1 MRERFVPQTGRKAVL
16 LVRLKVKQIIRN
28 VMNGGISMAA
38 IAYDRP
44 VILPPLISI
53 RIRLI
58 IPRVKVERRISGPS
72 IAIKFFRKDDDG
84 RKNNKLEIPKS
95 IAIIAS
101 LLTLTVT
108 CWSGSEV
115 SIIGALQD

>member
-1 MRERFVPQTGRKAVL
+1 
-16 LVRLKVKQIIRN
+16 
-28 VMNGGISMAA
+28 MNGGISMAA

-58 IPRVKVERRISGPS
+58 IPRVKVERRISGFS

-108 CWSGSEV
+108 CWSGPEV